1 VSRFQPR
8 SGVVRSAAAL
18 ARELDP
24 AGGATPSS
32 GWGRRASGAG
42 ALALLLAAG
51 CLYHFSGGG
60 LPRDVKTVA
69 ILPFDNRTG
78 EPALTQEVNTAIRD
92 AVESRLGLRAASEAN
107 ADAVVRGEIVRY
119 DPDLALSVQTGQQ
132 GQYEVTR
139 RRVQIV
145 LNVELYDQKRGKSL
159 WKQNGLTVDGEYQP
173 PAETDGR
180 KIALDKLVTQVV
192 EGAQSQW

>member
-1 VSRFQPR
+1 M
-8 SGVVRSAAAL
+8 
-18 ARELDP
+18 
-24 AGGATPSS
+24 
-32 GWGRRASGAG
+32 
-42 ALALLLAAG
+42 LAAG

-60 LPRDVKTVA
+60 LPRDVRTVA

-78 EPALTQEVNTAIRD
+78 EPALTQEVSASIRD
-92 AVESRLGLRAASEAN
+92 AVESRLGLREASEAN

-119 DPDLALSVQTGQQ
+119 DPDIPLSYQAGQ
-132 GQYEVTR
+132 GTVDVTR

-145 LNVELYDQKRGKSL
+145 LNVELYDQKHSKSL
-159 WKQNGLTVDGEYQP
+159 WKQSGLTVDGEYQP

-180 KIALDKLVTQVV
+180 KLALAKLVTQVV